1 MGVSRVIGSIGGGG
15 WPFVFIMMYVACRLI
30 LEFADESE

>member
-1 MGVSRVIGSIGGGG
+1 VGVSRVIGCMGG
-15 WPFVFIMMYVACRLI
+15 WPFVFMYVACRLI